1 MYMGDSQ
8 LAVWDF
14 RYNASTFKS
23 ESDLKAVLKGIAKKW
38 VFQLERGDEGYEHY
52 QGRMSLIKGRRK
64 GEKHILLK
72 LFKETPPN
80 YLEPTSKTEATKGDA
95 LYVIKEDTRLKGPW
109 TDKDEVKVETTQL
122 KIFKSLELRPYQR
135 KLEEFART
143 FDMRKIDIIYDP
155 IGDLG
160 KSLFSEWMEYE
171 GLAEEIPPYRLMDDI
186 FQWVATRPIKPCYIV
201 DMPRGMKKDK
211 LGDFYS
217 GLEVIK
223 NGVAYDKRYN
233 ATKIRFNRP
242 RVFVFTN
249 TLPEFSLMSKDRWNV
264 WEVQEDY
271 DILLRNEMG
280 TLSMK

>member
-1 MYMGDSQ
+1 MGDSQ

-23 ESDLKAVLKGIAKKW
+23 ESELKAVLKGIAKKW

-80 YLEPTSKTEATKGDA
+80 YLEPTCKTEATKGDA
-95 LYVIKEDTRLKGPW
+95 LYMMKEDTRLKGPW

-122 KIFKSLELRPYQR
+122 KIFQTFELRPYQR
-135 KLEEFART
+135 KLLEFART

-155 IGDLG
+155 VGNLG
-160 KSLFSEWMEYE
+160 KSLFVEYMEYE

-186 FQWVATRPIKPCYIV
+186 FQWVCTRPIKPCYVV

-217 GLEVIK
+217 GLEVLK

-249 TLPEFSLMSKDRWNV
+249 TLPEFSLMSRDRWNI
-264 WEVQEDY
+264 WEVQPDY
-271 DILLRNEMG
+271 DMLLRNSMG
-280 TLSMK
+280 TLSNKL